1 MNFKIERQIESGV
14 FSTVIKF
21 ISFGNEV
28 MTAEQELKLFS
39 EFGFPEIDLGGVFK
53 GKLKVMDGKVVLSE
67 DPDTEFISFI
77 LNSQKATVDDTFTS
91 EFRIGLGQITSSEI
105 GLILDADTKIA
116 ESKCLLFET
125 EIIKRIDDAVQAIAS
140 KACGFSD
147 GYPKE
152 LTL

>member
-14 FSTVIKF
+14 FSTVISF
-21 ISFGNEV
+21 VSFGNET
-28 MTAEQELKLFS
+28 MTAEQESKIFS
-39 EFGFPEIDLGGVFK
+39 EFGFPEIDLGGAFK
-53 GKLKVMDGKVVLSE
+53 GKLKVVDGKVVLSE

-77 LNSQKATVDDTFTS
+77 LNSQTVTVDDKFTS

-105 GLILDADTKIA
+105 GLILDTDTKIA

-125 EIIKRIDDAVQAIAS
+125 EIVKRIEAATQAVVS
-140 KACGFSD
+140 KASGFSD